1 MNYAHLSLCLL
12 TSIGYFIPFTYSR
25 ANIVVSTTTGQILQN
40 ITINKFG
47 EGSIEVNKEF
57 MASAMYYYTLYVD
70 GKKVDTKRM
79 IVE

>member
-1 MNYAHLSLCLL
+1 MLIAIEIS
-12 TSIGYFIPFTYSR
+12 
-25 ANIVVSTTTGQILQN
+25 
-40 ITINKFG
+40 G

-79 IVE
+79 IVK